1 MCFRVVDGC
10 LRQPEWWHSRVLRSM
25 DSMNHVY
32 CSSATA
38 TVAVTVTSPM
48 TATTTT
54 VFASSGVTMPT
65 ATVIEPASCASSTT
79 TGGSPPLMLDED
91 ALPELPPIDDDD
103 DEGQEEDE
111 EDQDMDED
119 EDDDDMPD
127 DEDPEEDPSDGD
139 DFSGDASLS
148 ALNEV
153 KQMQS
158 ILLLHLDL
166 IQEQGDQIL
175 TKDKVIIKLKDENEL
190 LRHQLEQANKRLTM
204 ALLQLQQLGQPVPH
218 ELQQQLQQ
226 HQQQQ
231 QQQQPKAE
239 GTVSPLTIRSQMENG
254 RLKAVVL
261 KNSSTAGSSQSPPSS
276 SSVSSTVLD
285 TALQPAH
292 SSSPLRNSE
301 VSSTVSL
308 IKEEPVEVLS
318 PSMADGEP
326 SMAAYYADVE
336 IKAENNEVDGEIFLN
351 YSKSDDD
358 ESASPPSSFGE
369 ERDDEDPESL
379 TEGDA
384 LVPVVDQGC
393 YASNDG
399 DSPMQYTSDDLSN
412 EVCLPGGEE
421 SAESVFIPM
430 IKMECTDEPQLL
442 GGYDHEV
449 ERNARDSSDIEQDE
463 PLVESSAKVEEGPPA
478 DNKNSIRLVTMMA
491 GDQNPTTTTTESERL
506 TGHEQPKE
514 ESNEPNATS
523 SNNNSNHS
531 NSNSIHYNPHCGS
544 SGGNS
549 SDGSLVK
556 QQGSRCGKSGIGTNA
571 AGYMVTR
578 KQYISCNWKDDAIAS
593 ELERLL
599 SNGAAELEIPSWSV
613 IEQSESSVAGS
624 PSSDDVPLAEEIR
637 SRENITDEAY
647 LKRHTKLE
655 IDERRRKKWDVQR
668 IREQKHIERLKKRQL
683 KELPAEQDASK
694 AINTFYPTVET
705 LKYVVVT
712 DDVPVQAFG
721 ELIPLL
727 PAAGF
732 SLPWHQVKSNGGAGG
747 PGGGP
752 SSCSSSAS
760 SLLSLSSCFANP
772 STSSLLPVLSSSDVH
787 HRSEHRQH
795 HPYLQPVPPPPAPPA
810 GPSIPHSGGF
820 RSVASFESK
829 TKFLHRL
836 APSLQAQKQ
845 RFTKRMKKEV

>member
-32 CSSATA
+32 CNSATA
-38 TVAVTVTSPM
+38 TVAAAVTVTSSPM

-54 VFASSGVTMPT
+54 VVASPGVTMPT
-65 ATVIEPASCASSTT
+65 ATVIESAASCASSTT
-79 TGGSPPLMLDED
+79 TGGSPPVMFDED

-103 DEGQEEDE
+103 EPEEEEE
-111 EDQDMDED
+111 EDQDMED
-119 EDDDDMPD
+119 GEDDDDMPD
-127 DEDPEEDPSDGD
+127 DDDPDEDPSDGD
-139 DFSGDASLS
+139 DFSANASLS

-218 ELQQQLQQ
+218 ELQQQLQKP
-226 HQQQQ
+226 
-231 QQQQPKAE
+231 PKAE

-369 ERDDEDPESL
+369 DEREDEDPESL

-384 LVPVVDQGC
+384 RVPVVDQGC

-412 EVCLPGGEE
+412 EVCLPGGGED
-421 SAESVFIPM
+421 SESVFVPM

-442 GGYDHEV
+442 GGYDHEA
-449 ERNARDSSDIEQDE
+449 ERNAQDSSDVEQDE

-478 DNKNSIRLVTMMA
+478 DNKHSIRLVTMMA

-514 ESNEPNATS
+514 ESNEPSAASS

-571 AGYMVTR
+571 TAYMVTR

-613 IEQSESSVAGS
+613 IEESESSVPGS

-683 KELPAEQDASK
+683 KELPAEQDAPK
-694 AINTFYPTVET
+694 AISTFYPTVET
-705 LKYVVVT
+705 LKHVVVT

-727 PAAGF
+727 PASGF

-747 PGGGP
+747 SGGGP
-752 SSCSSSAS
+752 SSCSSSLAP

-772 STSSLLPVLSSSDVH
+772 STSSSLLPALSSSDVH

-795 HPYLQPVPPPPAPPA
+795 HPYLQPVPPPPPPPSS
-810 GPSIPHSGGF
+810 GPSIPHSSGF
-820 RSVASFESK
+820 GSAASFESK

-836 APSLQAQKQ
+836 APSLLAQKQ